1 MIQNLKDEASQY
13 TYPSPANSN
22 VVSQQ
27 FLSRFVNSS
36 QYWGNG
42 KIWGTV
48 TDAEGTPLKK
58 KILLIEYWSYMP
70 ILETISDPVTGYY
83 EFLNLDTNA
92 VFSVV
97 AEDYLDYRYND
108 IIRAK
113 VRAEVG

>member
-1 MIQNLKDEASQY
+1 MIQNLKDEAYQY
-13 TYPSPANSN
+13 TYPTPVNSN

-27 FLSRFVNSS
+27 ILSRLAETS
-36 QYWGNG
+36 QYWGYG

-48 TDAEGTPLKK
+48 TDSEGAPLKR

-70 ILETISDPVTGYY
+70 ILETISDPETGYY

-113 VRAEVG
+113 VHAEVV